1 MQLKLSLLP
10 EYKDSRLYIDLVF
23 AKNKK
28 YLEKTDK
35 HTLVF
40 YNTEEPS
47 EHINKNEVWRIEF
60 RNFPEA
66 YFFIK
71 TNNIKNFNFRHGSYD
86 KEIREINKGGT
97 F

>member
-10 EYKDSRLYIDLVF
+10 EYKDSRLYIDLEQ
-23 AKNKK
+23 A
-28 YLEKTDK
+28 DK

-40 YNTEEPS
+40 YNTEEAS
-47 EHINKNEVWRIEF
+47 EHISKNEVWRIDF
-60 RNFPEA
+60 KNFPEA

-71 TNNIKNFNFRHGSYD
+71 NNNIKNFNLRHGSYD
-86 KEIREINKGGT
+86 KEIKKINKGGT